1 MGIGHWPAVCLI
13 TASSI
18 ALSLCLTLCMTLPF
32 GVAQDVVMSSLFI
45 AIVVP
50 LVIAAAVSH
59 ILMKLLFEVEEAQAA
74 LLQIATRDA
83 LTQVYNRRYFM
94 DQLQVEI
101 VRAQRFFHPLCLLM
115 IDVDSFKGIN
125 DGHGHA
131 AGDLVLQ
138 DIAKLCS
145 AALAPD
151 QVLARYGGEE
161 FTILLPKTPIQVGC
175 KLAERLRAMVE
186 SLHIEMADGSVLRV
200 TVSVGVSSLTPNES
214 NAAALLAKADSA
226 LYQAKHEG
234 RNRWVRSVGI
244 SEHL

>member
-1 MGIGHWPAVCLI
+1 VLLP
-13 TASSI
+13 SI
-18 ALSLCLTLCMTLPF
+18 
-32 GVAQDVVMSSLFI
+32 FI
-45 AIVVP
+45 AIAVP
-50 LVIAAAVSH
+50 LIIAAVVSH
-59 ILMKLLFEVEEAQAA
+59 ILMRLLFEVEAAQAA
-74 LLQIATRDA
+74 LLQIATKDA

-101 VRAQRFFHPLCLLM
+101 ARSQRFFHPLCLLM
-115 IDVDSFKGIN
+115 IDVDSFKGVN

-175 KLAERLRAMVE
+175 VVAERLRSMIE
-186 SLHIEMADGSVLRV
+186 SLHIEMADGRVLRV
-200 TVSVGVSSLTPNES
+200 TVSVGVSSLTPNE
-214 NAAALLAKADSA
+214 NDAAALLAKADSA
-226 LYQAKHEG
+226 LYQAKRDG
-234 RNRWVRSVGI
+234 RNRWVRSVGV